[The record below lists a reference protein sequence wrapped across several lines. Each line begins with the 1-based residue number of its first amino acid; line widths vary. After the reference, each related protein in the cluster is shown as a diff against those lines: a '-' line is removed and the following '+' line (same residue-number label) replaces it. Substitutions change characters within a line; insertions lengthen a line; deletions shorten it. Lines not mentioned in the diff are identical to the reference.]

1 MFRRE
6 RTYKEIEGSRNTRL
20 WITEVVIPVL
30 GIAAWVYTNES
41 ARNDLKK
48 LVGTAKQKVDDKIVE
63 FKAKKVVKDI

>member
-41 ARNDLKK
+41 ARNDLKRLGK
-48 LVGTAKQKVDDKIVE
+48 AATDKVNDKIVE
-63 FKAKKVVKDI
+63 FKAKRVVKDI

>member
-6 RTYKEIEGSRNTRL
+6 RTYKEIEDSRNTRL

-48 LVGTAKQKVDDKIVE
+48 LGKKAKEKVDNKIIE
-63 FKAKKVVKDI
+63 FKAKKVVKDN